1 MTKTE
6 KRTLAIMD
14 IIILV
19 AAAVVIGVKSGAS
32 GYINITGLWR

>member
-6 KRTLAIMD
+6 KRALSIMAIVV
-14 IIILV
+14 LV
-19 AAAVVIGVKSGAS
+19 AVAVIIGVKSGAS

>member
-6 KRTLAIMD
+6 KRTLAIMA

>member
-6 KRTLAIMD
+6 KRTLAIMA
-14 IIILV
+14 IIVLV
-19 AAAVVIGVKSGAS
+19 AVAVIIGVKSGES